1 MEALEQQ
8 KTGWESNLVQVSFQ
22 MVLDSVNSALKIIF
36 NFFLKIISF

>member
-22 MVLDSVNSALKIIF
+22 MVLDSVNSVLKIIF
-36 NFFLKIISF
+36 NFFKKIISF

>member
-1 MEALEQQ
+1 MEASEQQ

-36 NFFLKIISF
+36 NFFKKIISF